1 MSKNNIK
8 LRYYKLQNYIKDNIQ
23 FIKDNARGT
32 CLSTPLR
39 SIKGLSTVL
48 KTVYKLTLANP
59 SNQYVDTSI
68 YTLQSTTHD
77 IFMSTPKAFQK
88 KYNEHNVRYIMRM
101 LALSGLVQPL
111 DWKHLNKVAKK
122 AKMLVVKARH
132 DEAGYQG
139 LVPVYAIANLSDGT
153 SIHPERL
160 NRKMSATVNLSYL
173 TIACQYDY
181 NTAERVYQNLNNWQ
195 IVGPKVN
202 QMEKLASDTRMHK
215 VLTLDQ
221 IQPYFKPARA
231 PKGYEQPT
239 NARYYRQTLQALDVI
254 GWLDAQGLAFDTAS
268 KVRDYVK
275 LPDSLNSNTKVLY
288 DKSVI
293 K

>member
-1 MSKNNIK
+1 M
-8 LRYYKLQNYIKDNIQ
+8 QNYIQSNILVLKD
-23 FIKDNARGT
+23 KGKGT
-32 CLSTPLR
+32 SLSTPLR
-39 SIKGLSTVL
+39 NIKGLSTVL
-48 KTVYKLTLANP
+48 KTVCNMTLNKP

-77 IFMSTPKAFQK
+77 ILMSTPKAFQR

-101 LALSGLVQPL
+101 LALAGLVQPL

-122 AKMLVVKARH
+122 AKMQTVKARQ
-132 DEAGYQG
+132 DKAGYQG
-139 LVPVYAIANLSDGT
+139 LVPVYAIADLSDAT
-153 SIHPERL
+153 SYHAEYL

-195 IVGPKVN
+195 IIGPMVN
-202 QMEKLASDTRMHK
+202 QMEKLASDTRISK

-239 NARYYRQTLQALDVI
+239 NARYYRQTLQALDII
-254 GWLDAQGLAFDTAS
+254 GWLDAQGLAFEPAS

-275 LPDSLNSNTKVLY
+275 LPDSLNSQTKVLF